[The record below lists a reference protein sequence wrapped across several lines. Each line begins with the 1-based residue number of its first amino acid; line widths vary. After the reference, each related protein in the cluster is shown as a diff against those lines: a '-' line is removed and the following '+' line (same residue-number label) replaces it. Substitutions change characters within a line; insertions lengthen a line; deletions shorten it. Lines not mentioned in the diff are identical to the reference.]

1 MPLRMARLLHSRRF
15 ARLIGT
21 EGEAS
26 TTWSA
31 SRLKTARDKATDSQ
45 VKRIRQKYIASM
57 ADLNLTGPVN
67 GSVAPQGN
75 EVRTRTPDRRC
86 SRRIAFV
93 LPIEVQGESPFNTR
107 TVRGTTQNLSAN
119 GMSFVCSERYLAGQL
134 LYITLRFGDQV
145 QGADSFSLTLQFRV
159 QRLEQ
164 RQRND
169 PEQFAVAVALD
180 I

>member
-1 MPLRMARLLHSRRF
+1 
-15 ARLIGT
+15 
-21 EGEAS
+21 
-26 TTWSA
+26 
-31 SRLKTARDKATDSQ
+31 
-45 VKRIRQKYIASM
+45 
-57 ADLNLTGPVN
+57 
-67 GSVAPQGN
+67 
-75 EVRTRTPDRRC
+75 
-86 SRRIAFV
+86 
-93 LPIEVQGESPFNTR
+93 
-107 TVRGTTQNLSAN
+107 
-119 GMSFVCSERYLAGQL
+119 MSFVCSERYLAGQL